1 MMERIVVVMKFCM
14 WCACAISTINA
25 LASELKHG
33 SNEKSDRRA
42 MFALLFAILATQ
54 GSCQPEPRWRILVD
68 RDSLAIG
75 PLNDVRKWAG
85 LRMAKNETARQCA
98 WELAQRGKEL
108 SSLYAERAKCDK
120 AQEDA
125 RLLIASH
132 AGRIEELSD
141 HNRKLSRKVKRRT
154 PFIPLLVGIVGGFV
168 IHEQLGK

>member
-1 MMERIVVVMKFCM
+1 M
-14 WCACAISTINA
+14 NA
-25 LASELKHG
+25 
-33 SNEKSDRRA
+33 SNERRLWVLLA
-42 MFALLFAILATQ
+42 YVFIMGLLFGQKCNAQ
-54 GSCQPEPRWRILVD
+54 EPRWRILVD

>member
-1 MMERIVVVMKFCM
+1 MSNRPQLPDRAPTSGCVIAAV
-14 WCACAISTINA
+14 A
-25 LASELKHG
+25 L
-33 SNEKSDRRA
+33 
-42 MFALLFAILATQ
+42 FLFAVAACNAQKLL
-54 GSCQPEPRWRILVD
+54 WRIEIHGTDTVAVGPAGDIDSAFVRWSLRGKALRECKWD
-68 RDSLAIG
+68 LYIRD
-75 PLNDVRKWAG
+75 
-85 LRMAKNETARQCA
+85 
-98 WELAQRGKEL
+98 KEL

-154 PFIPLLVGIVGGFV
+154 PFIPLMVGIVGGFV

>member
-1 MMERIVVVMKFCM
+1 MRKDANGYTVHTTIPT
-14 WCACAISTINA
+14 AI
-25 LASELKHG
+25 
-33 SNEKSDRRA
+33 
-42 MFALLFAILATQ
+42 LFAALMFLAGRGCAQ
-54 GSCQPEPRWRILVD
+54 EPRWRILVD

-120 AQEDA
+120 AQQDA

-154 PFIPLLVGIVGGFV
+154 PFIPLLVGIAGGFV